1 MKFTN
6 KNVLKEEKKI
16 KRGMIIGIA
25 LIVVS
30 FGLFY
35 FGNRAMKKADN
46 NIKDMNSII
55 ESSDSKKDGLETYL
69 NIKKDLY
76 RFAVYDDT
84 SDAYYFVTDG
94 DYIYIVYMSVDKY
107 KEISNDD
114 SDSEYVKVKG
124 VTSTTTKDVKE
135 IAVDS
140 YNEIFELSDGEEIT
154 MADFNNYF
162 GSVYLDMTNDTSD
175 AGGMEFL
182 LGIIVFFTGLVCFLT
197 NDRVRRGYKKSL
209 KKYTDSDIEAID
221 NEMDDKESFYYDKS
235 KLYLTPH
242 YIINFSGKFSII
254 KYSDIL
260 WVYPY
265 AHRTNGI
272 KDTQSIIVK
281 DKFGKNYVVAN
292 LSIITKAKKE
302 EFNEIMNTII
312 SKNDKMLVG
321 YNSENA
327 KKYKEII
334 KLNKEM

>member
-1 MKFTN
+1 
-6 KNVLKEEKKI
+6 
-16 KRGMIIGIA
+16 MIIGIA

-35 FGNRAMKKADN
+35 FGNRAMEKADN

-69 NIKKDLY
+69 NIK
-76 RFAVYDDT
+76 
-84 SDAYYFVTDG
+84 
-94 DYIYIVYMSVDKY
+94 
-107 KEISNDD
+107 
-114 SDSEYVKVKG
+114 
-124 VTSTTTKDVKE
+124 
-135 IAVDS
+135 
-140 YNEIFELSDGEEIT
+140 
-154 MADFNNYF
+154 
-162 GSVYLDMTNDTSD
+162 
-175 AGGMEFL
+175 
-182 LGIIVFFTGLVCFLT
+182 
-197 NDRVRRGYKKSL
+197 
-209 KKYTDSDIEAID
+209 
-221 NEMDDKESFYYDKS
+221 KESFYYDKS

-265 AHRTNGI
+265 VHRTNGI

-321 YNSENA
+321 YNSDNA
-327 KKYKEII
+327 KKYKDII